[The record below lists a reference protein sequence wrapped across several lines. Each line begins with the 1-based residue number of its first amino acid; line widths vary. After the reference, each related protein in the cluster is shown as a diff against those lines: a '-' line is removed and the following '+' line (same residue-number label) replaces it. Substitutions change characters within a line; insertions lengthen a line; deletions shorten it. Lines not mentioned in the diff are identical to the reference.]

1 MSDSDAPRRRLP
13 RPATV
18 LAAIAVFAVLAGT
31 ATAATGLINGK
42 QIKPGTITGKQ
53 IKKKSLGLSSLSD
66 AAVNGL
72 RGKPGR
78 RGEAGPKGEA
88 GPRGEAGPKGD
99 AGPKGEPGPQGPA
112 GIVSPL
118 FGTDAGENIADGEE
132 KVILT
137 VPVATAGTFVINAKS
152 DLFAVQAIARAEC
165 RLEAGGAEVDFVQW
179 TAGDANSRQPVSLQ
193 AVAPATPADPL
204 LVVCSF
210 DEGNGA
216 ASATKLTA
224 MPVG

>member
-53 IKKKSLGLSSLSD
+53 IKKKSLSLSTLND
-66 AAVNGL
+66 AAVSGL
-72 RGKPGR
+72 RGSS
-78 RGEAGPKGEA
+78 
-88 GPRGEAGPKGD
+88 GPRGEAGPKGEPGPKGD
-99 AGPKGEPGPQGPA
+99 TGPKGEPGPQGPA

-118 FGTDAGENIADGEE
+118 FGTDAGENIANGEE
-132 KVILT
+132 KLILT
-137 VPVATAGTFVINAKS
+137 VPVAAAGNFVINAKS
-152 DLFAVQAIARAEC
+152 DLFAVQATARAEC
-165 RLEAGGAEVDFVQW
+165 RLEAGGVEVDFVQW
-179 TAGDANSRQPVSLQ
+179 TAGDTNSRQPVSLQ
-193 AVAPATPADPL
+193 SVAAATPADPL
-204 LVVCSF
+204 RVFCSF
-210 DEGNGA
+210 AEGNGA

-224 MPVG
+224 IPVG